1 MEGSAH
7 GPPAVPRLPGFSW
20 PSALG
25 QGLQKGDC
33 GSGGQLAE
41 KGGSYWGLGV
51 GSPDPL
57 RSMML
62 LSLYKQRK
70 ETTAQ
75 RDRLFCPGFH
85 SYRKPVLGFGSY
97 MFTVHLGDLDGTQE
111 SGWRWPGT
119 SVVLGRLRGLCQSDL
134 SWCFI

>member
-41 KGGSYWGLGV
+41 KGGSYWGLSV

-62 LSLYKQRK
+62 LSLYKQSK

-75 RDRLFCPGFH
+75 RDRLFFAQG
-85 SYRKPVLGFGSY
+85 
-97 MFTVHLGDLDGTQE
+97 FTVTESQCWGLDLICLLFIWVTWTAPRNQAG
-111 SGWRWPGT
+111 G
-119 SVVLGRLRGLCQSDL
+119 GRGQVWS
-134 SWCFI
+134 